1 MKGVFIAHEVSRG
14 YSNEPCIVRRLSRRP
29 SKLLNFSEKGTLRRD
44 GHAAIDMCCGLI
56 NVYQIHHQ
64 PSVASGETYQKIED
78 SMKPINGTRCMKS
91 GLNEGVRSVS
101 VDQSVA

>member
-1 MKGVFIAHEVSRG
+1 
-14 YSNEPCIVRRLSRRP
+14 
-29 SKLLNFSEKGTLRRD
+29 
-44 GHAAIDMCCGLI
+44 
-56 NVYQIHHQ
+56 VYQIHHQ